1 MCYCEVTQNE
11 FSRDRRSE
19 STQQWF
25 CSIEENE
32 AFLCELWST
41 SIVKPRWNM
50 TQHSRRGSF
59 TTAACNAFKCLRY
72 VSTCWWPLQ
81 RHDRGEKSL
90 REPSPSHSRQKWIS
104 WDILCQL
111 QFALNPCE
119 WAFPKG
125 AIKVLLNFSVDGL
138 SSTEI
143 RWSDRWGCYMGGV
156 LSQTTWL
163 LGWFKVL
170 FCVVTVCDKLRAEP
184 HNISMIPTLI

>member
-1 MCYCEVTQNE
+1 M
-11 FSRDRRSE
+11 
-19 STQQWF
+19 
-25 CSIEENE
+25 
-32 AFLCELWST
+32 
-41 SIVKPRWNM
+41 KP
-50 TQHSRRGSF
+50 F
-59 TTAACNAFKCLRY
+59 Y
-72 VSTCWWPLQ
+72 VSCEAPALSNLAEIWHSTADEGALQ
-81 RHDRGEKSL
+81 LQPAMHLNVWGMSPHAGDLSSVIDRSEKSL

-143 RWSDRWGCYMGGV
+143 RWSDWWGCYMGGV

-170 FCVVTVCDKLRAEP
+170 FCVATVCDKLRAEP